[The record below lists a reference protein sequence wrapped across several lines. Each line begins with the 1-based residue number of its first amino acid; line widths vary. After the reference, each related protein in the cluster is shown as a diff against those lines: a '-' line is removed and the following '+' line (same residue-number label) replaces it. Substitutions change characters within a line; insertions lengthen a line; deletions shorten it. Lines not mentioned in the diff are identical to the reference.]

1 VELLH
6 RVGEVPCGA
15 IIGVSNRPLKIHL
28 DRLYHLDSKVDDL
41 SLLAQPAHRLPHG
54 LQEGWP
60 STRCGRSDTR
70 Q

>member
-6 RVGEVPCGA
+6 RVEEFPCGA
-15 IIGVSNRPLKIHL
+15 ILGVSHRPLKIHL

-41 SLLAQPAHRLPHG
+41 SLLAQPAHRFPDD

-60 STRCGRSDTR
+60 SP
-70 Q
+70 